1 MGKAITLSKLIDGL
15 AAPLL
20 LFPALFTLAA
30 FIVIPSAYLL
40 VLSATNYSPGL
51 DYEFVGLDN
60 YVALIFDNKFV
71 EALLRN
77 ALFVFVVVTS
87 EISIGFGIA
96 LLLQYPF
103 PLRRLWLALL
113 LTPFAISPIVAVAM
127 WKYMLDPSFGI
138 VSYYMSAIG
147 LPTIAWLT
155 DGPTSM
161 AAIIVVAVWKD
172 FAFCTIVM
180 YAALS
185 TVPKELIEAAMID
198 GTTPFQRFR
207 HVTLPLVLPA
217 LTVVALFRVIYALR
231 EFGVPWTMT
240 KGGPGSST
248 EILSIY
254 LYRQAFGFADYG
266 MGAAIGWLML
276 AFTLLS
282 SIYLVRRAYH
292 GMFPDR

>member
-1 MGKAITLSKLIDGL
+1 MGKAVTFSKLIDGL

-20 LFPALFTLAA
+20 LLPAMATL
-30 FIVIPSAYLL
+30 ISLILVPSACLL
-40 VLSATNYSPGL
+40 LLSATNYSPGL

-60 YVALIFDNKFV
+60 YIALIFDKNFV

-77 ALFVFVVVTS
+77 ALFVLVVVTF
-87 EISIGFGIA
+87 EIAIGFGIA

-113 LTPFAISPIVAVAM
+113 LTPFAVSPIVAVAM

-138 VSYYMSAIG
+138 VNYYMSMVG
-147 LPTIAWLT
+147 LPTVDWLT

-185 TVPKELIEAAMID
+185 TVPKELLEAAMID
-198 GTTPFQRFR
+198 GATSVQRFR
-207 HVTLPLVLPA
+207 HVTLPLVRPA

-248 EILSIY
+248 EILSVY

-282 SIYLVRRAYH
+282 SIYLVRRAYR
-292 GMFPDR
+292 GMFPER